1 MPSDHRPSAAPTLE
15 SRNPLARA
23 CCWLQENGWI
33 VGWDRRK
40 DWGLSVFET
49 FTWKTATAN
58 ALLLV
63 ALCLLQTVPLGSKG
77 NEVVFGTCAVLMI
90 WMYTL
95 AAWGKGRPERSSR
108 EVARACIAAAALSAL
123 ALLAVYVVWDLT
135 VGQPSAKLWS
145 AYGVGTVAMTM
156 VVFFLAREHAIKLQQ
171 LAEARERL
179 AAERAEQEA
188 NARALVEARL
198 HVLQAQI
205 EPHFLFNALS
215 NLQLLIAEDPAAAQ
229 QMTAALARYLRQSM
243 PHHRGDRSTLGQQL
257 ELARAYLDI
266 MRIRMGDR
274 LLYRLRAD
282 KDVLNVPFPPL
293 VMATLIENAI
303 KHGLEPKPGGGHVDI
318 EARAAGNQL
327 VVEVRDDGV
336 GFSPA
341 AASGHGVGLA
351 NTRARLAAL
360 YGNAASLDLSE
371 NVPSGVTVTV
381 IVPLETAD
389 ADGAGR

>member
-1 MPSDHRPSAAPTLE
+1 MSSDRPSVAPTLE

-63 ALCLLQTVPLGSKG
+63 ALCVLQTVLLGSKG

-95 AAWGKGRPERSSR
+95 AAWGRGRPERSSR
-108 EVARACIAAAALSAL
+108 EVARAGIAAAALSAL
-123 ALLAVYVVWDLT
+123 ALLAAYVVWDLT

-145 AYGVGTVAMTM
+145 AFGVGTVAMTM

-229 QMTAALARYLRQSM
+229 QMTAALARYLRQSI
-243 PHHRGDRSTLGQQL
+243 PHHRGERTTLGHQM
-257 ELARAYLDI
+257 EFARAYLDI
-266 MRIRMGDR
+266 MRIRMSE
-274 LLYRLRAD
+274 RLRYSIRAGE
-282 KDVLNVPFPPL
+282 DVLAVPFPPL

-303 KHGLEPKPGGGHVDI
+303 RHGLEPKRGGGHIDI
-318 EARAAGNQL
+318 EARRERDRL

-336 GFSPA
+336 GFSPVA
-341 AASGHGVGLA
+341 ESGHGVGLA

-360 YGNAASLDLSE
+360 YGDAASLELSPNE
-371 NVPSGVTVTV
+371 PSGVVATVT
-381 IVPLETAD
+381 IPLEMAD
-389 ADGAGR
+389 ADRAGR